1 MTGPKRPARS
11 ALALTDLPK
20 RCRLLRP
27 AFDRGEALPV
37 SDKDL
42 FSRPAAF
49 LFIEVNPFG
58 SRDCN
63 QSLQRDRLRAV
74 SRNFGHSRPPPAR
87 VLTARR
93 MNVAE
98 RAGNPFPHAV
108 GIPQEEERSLRNA
121 SSALSCSIMRASVA
135 LGRLR

>member
-1 MTGPKRPARS
+1 MLQICAEGQSSYPGGQVEVESLGTMTGPKRPARR

-49 LFIEVNPFG
+49 LFYRGEP
-58 SRDCN
+58 
-63 QSLQRDRLRAV
+63 LRLARLSSIA
-74 SRNFGHSRPPPAR
+74 PAR
-87 VLTARR
+87 SPPRCL
-93 MNVAE
+93 
-98 RAGNPFPHAV
+98 P
-108 GIPQEEERSLRNA
+108 
-121 SSALSCSIMRASVA
+121 
-135 LGRLR
+135 

>member
-20 RCRLLRP
+20 WCRLLRP

-37 SDKDL
+37 SHKDL

-63 QSLQRDRLRAV
+63 QSVVKNFVQRV
-74 SRNFGHSRPPPAR
+74 SSWLGVRDCC
-87 VLTARR
+87 
-93 MNVAE
+93 
-98 RAGNPFPHAV
+98 
-108 GIPQEEERSLRNA
+108 EERLEQGAQKPRQPA
-121 SSALSCSIMRASVA
+121 
-135 LGRLR
+135 

>member
-49 LFIEVNPFG
+49 LFVELNPFG
-58 SRDCN
+58 SRDCHR
-63 QSLQRDRLRAV
+63 QRDGLRAV
-74 SRNFGHSRPPPAR
+74 SRNFGHSRLPHVC
-87 VLTARR
+87 VLTASRS
-93 MNVAE
+93 NVPS
-98 RAGNPFPHAV
+98 RTGSPFPPA
-108 GIPQEEERSLRNA
+108 
-121 SSALSCSIMRASVA
+121 
-135 LGRLR
+135 